1 MSKDEK
7 KGKREVYYYY
17 RMKKKNGM
25 YCLERVKSDGEKVLE
40 IKDGEE
46 NLFEIIHELLSSSV
60 RNDLAMGID
69 HDERPF

>member
-1 MSKDEK
+1 
-7 KGKREVYYYY
+7 
-17 RMKKKNGM
+17 M